1 MLNCEIWTKIH
12 EIAKL
17 NNCDFVNLNPA
28 NGRKKY
34 WHAVFY

>member
-17 NNCDFVNLNPA
+17 NNCDFVNLNPV